1 MYHDGY
7 ISKPPEK
14 MFVFTRDMTIERAQV
29 WNTMSNVNSIIP
41 LAIPVN
47 DFFMIHCKSRSIR
60 WTTLEKKKEKKGGG
74 KGIIFI
80 FTNRISAFLPFLSP
94 SKYRIKSRYGYPL
107 EIYLKLGPGLFANR
121 KETMAF
127 VWRSP
132 PRNRI

>member
-41 LAIPVN
+41 LSIPVN

-60 WTTLEKKKEKKGGG
+60 WTTLEKKKEKKG
-74 KGIIFI
+74 IIFI
-80 FTNRISAFLPFLSP
+80 FSNRISLSSLSLP